1 VNLDVAS
8 LKIMA
13 DALTPRYARGM
24 ERLALEWGTTAG
36 GVTTVHSYDFAGYSG
51 RHGGRIPDRPA
62 YLLIPHLAQA
72 AGATV
77 EVRYVSQTGGLE
89 QSLSLEVPPGWAAGR
104 PLAVP
109 LPGAA
114 AATTPALR
122 VTGVRLPTAAAEW
135 TLIALLGNLAKL
147 LWVVAADRE
156 ELRAQA
162 LDIAAQTDVKTA
174 RGAALD
180 LFGQDL
186 GVLRFPPRPHSWDL
200 DTIALWHLD
209 DRPPAGQPEVTNVAE
224 ESARYAAVG
233 HPGQN
238 GSPAGVSGRLGRF
251 GGAFGFS
258 GGSRI
263 TVAHHGAFDLP
274 AGASFTAEA
283 LLAPTVGGAGGVA
296 LGKGT
301 AVNVGAGW
309 SLAVGSFLGVDGN
322 CRFTISDGVHTG
334 AVHGDKDLRDGR
346 FHHVAATL
354 DGSLT
359 PPLLR
364 LLLDGVE
371 VDYTPVPQL
380 GAVAT
385 PEPVVLGDGRRVDG
399 AVTTTLPY
407 DGLLDELRLSS
418 VARTDFTPVLGEGDT
433 DYRSRLEVFQRW
445 RLPTPEGVAL
455 ALNELVGRVAGEDDP
470 FVVEESLPWTPAGS
484 ASVRV
489 LPPPLPVGR
498 SITVAGDGGVAE
510 AQVAGADDV
519 GSDPAWLTRCP
530 DAPGLVF
537 VAEADRWMHWAARE
551 SLEALLAE
559 LVGVGGTLTA
569 ARQGTAG
576 GAGSGAGSGTSAG
589 SGGDGPEVGADPVAA
604 AGRRLLLRHDGMDA
618 GKLAVAAHAA
628 GFAWVWHRPDGTVV
642 ASVPQGN
649 VLRVLLPGFAPA
661 VPGAPEVAEGGT
673 LALRVDPSPAAI
685 AGGEVRWSVLRAG
698 AGAARLEVTG
708 LSPDAVLHAEAA
720 GDVVVQIEI
729 TRRHLT
735 AHGARRIRIGLNDTS
750 LGAGQTI
757 AADGRRGIGR
767 AIVGLPEIDLP
778 ETSLVTRTDD
788 LTGAAIQYTSLDA
801 RRVHPEAGRRL
812 DRLLEILA
820 ADGGKLQVKR
830 AFEASTDPLVA
841 QGRVLELTHTAFD
854 GSALAARAFTAGFAH
869 LDLTATPPGPL
880 RVTTGDGEPL
890 TVLAPARIVTGELG
904 APGDPAPVKV
914 EPRADARAVQ
924 ISPDGRRAYVTDRAD
939 SRIAVYTL
947 APLTPG
953 GPPRPVFERSVAVLP
968 APDGLVI
975 TTDRLFAVHPLLNR
989 ISVLTTADLTPVAD
1003 TGTAPQPVALAH
1015 AGTRVF
1021 VASAG
1026 GGTPTMR
1033 AYDATT
1039 GAPVAGQLVLPA
1051 VPRALAATPDGTG
1064 VYVVLADDRF
1074 LRVDAATL
1082 TLAGPPVATGAG
1094 AVDAVVTAG
1103 KLYVACEADDAA
1115 AATGT
1120 IWVHR
1125 VSDHSQ
1131 VAVVSGFAPGIPPHR
1146 LAAADD
1152 GTRVF
1157 VSTAGV
1163 PGGPDEGRGEVRV
1176 LDVAT
1181 SSLLDA
1187 ALRVGGAAAALAA
1200 TPSAAPY
1207 RLGLA
1212 VLSPGTGTLLTADLG
1227 PLAATP
1233 PHDPEQAGV
1242 ATLGRG
1248 NGEEAAWSV
1257 VSLGPAAAEPETVA
1271 APSSSVRGVRPGRVL
1286 VRAQYL
1292 PADGAR
1298 PYQFAVRLN
1307 PALEAKPDVRLRK
1320 DQYDLVMNAL
1330 TRFCPIGVEVRTDL
1344 LRARVVELVTP
1355 DDLMPGY
1362 TFPVFRRRGPARAP
1376 REGDR

>member
-1 VNLDVAS
+1 MNFDVAS
-8 LKIMA
+8 LKTMD

-24 ERLALEWGTTAG
+24 ERWALEWGTTAG
-36 GVTTVHSYDFAGYSG
+36 GVTDVQSYDFAGYAA
-51 RHGGRIPDRPA
+51 RHGGRLPDRPA
-62 YLLIPHLAQA
+62 YLLIPHLQQA
-72 AGATV
+72 WGV
-77 EVRYVSQTGGLE
+77 VIEVRYVSQTGGTE
-89 QSLSLEVPPGWAAGR
+89 QSLSLDVPAGWPAGR

-114 AATTPALR
+114 AAITPALR
-122 VTGVRLPTAAAEW
+122 VTGVRLPTAAAGW
-135 TLIALLGNLAKL
+135 TLVALLGNLAKL
-147 LWVVAADRE
+147 LWVVAAERE

-162 LDIAAQTDVKTA
+162 LDITAQTDAKTA
-174 RGAALD
+174 RDAGLD
-180 LFGQDL
+180 LLGQDL
-186 GVLRFPPRPHSWDL
+186 GVLRFPPRPHSWDPV
-200 DTIALWHLD
+200 TIALWHLD
-209 DRPPAGQPEVTNVAE
+209 DQPPAGQPEVTTVAE
-224 ESARYAAVG
+224 ESAGYAAVG

-238 GSPAGVSGRLGRF
+238 GPPMAASGRSGRF

-258 GGSRI
+258 GGRQI
-263 TVAHHGAFDLP
+263 TIAHHSAFDLP

-283 LLAPTVGGAGGVA
+283 LLAPTVGGPGGVA

-309 SLAVGSFLGVDGN
+309 SLAVGRFLGVDGN
-322 CRFTISDGVHTG
+322 CRFTVSDGVRTG

-354 DGSLT
+354 HGSLT
-359 PPLLR
+359 PPMLR

-371 VDYTPVPQL
+371 VDRRPVPQL
-380 GAVAT
+380 GAIAT
-385 PEPVVLGDGRRVDG
+385 TEPVVLGDGRRVDG
-399 AVTTTLPY
+399 AVTTPLPY
-407 DGLLDELRLSS
+407 DGLLDEVRLSS

-433 DYRSRLEVFQRW
+433 DYRRRLEVFQRW
-445 RLPTPEGVAL
+445 RLPTPEGIAH
-455 ALNELVGRVAGEDDP
+455 ALNELVGPVAGEKEP
-470 FVVEESLPWTPAGS
+470 FVVEERLPWTPAGS
-484 ASVRV
+484 ASIRV
-489 LPPPLPVGR
+489 LPPPLPPGR
-498 SITVAGDGGVAE
+498 SITAAGEGGVDE
-510 AQVAGADDV
+510 VQVAGADDV

-537 VAEADRWMHWAARE
+537 AAETDRWMHWAARE
-551 SLEALLAE
+551 GLEALRAE
-559 LVGVGGTLTA
+559 LAGAGGTLTA
-569 ARQGTAG
+569 ARH
-576 GAGSGAGSGTSAG
+576 GAASGAGTG
-589 SGGDGPEVGADPVAA
+589 SREDGPEVGADPVAA

-649 VLRVLLPGFAPA
+649 VLRVLLPGLAPV
-661 VPGAPEVAEGGT
+661 VPGTPEVAEGGT

-708 LSPDAVLHAEAA
+708 LSPDAVLHADAA

-729 TRRHLT
+729 ARRHLT
-735 AHGARRIRIGLNDTS
+735 ARGARRIRIGLNDTS

-757 AADGRRGIGR
+757 AADGRRGVR
-767 AIVGLPEIDLP
+767 RSIVGLPVTALP

-788 LTGAAIQYTSLDA
+788 LTGAAVGYTSLDA

-812 DRLLEILA
+812 DRLLKILS

-830 AFEASTDPLVA
+830 AFVAGADPLVA

-854 GSALAARAFTAGFAH
+854 GPALAARAFAAGFAH
-869 LDLTATPPGPL
+869 LDLSGPL

-914 EPRADARAVQ
+914 EPRADARAVS

-939 SRIAVYTL
+939 SRIAVYAL
-947 APLTPG
+947 APVTPG

-975 TTDRLFAVHPLLNR
+975 TTDRVFALHPLLNR
-989 ISVLTTADLTPVAD
+989 ISVLTTDGLTPVAD
-1003 TGTAPQPVALAH
+1003 TGTTPQPVALAH

-1026 GGTPTMR
+1026 SGTPSIR

-1039 GAPVAGQLVLPA
+1039 GAPVAGPLVLPA
-1051 VPRALAATPDGTG
+1051 VPRALAATPDGNG

-1074 LRVDAATL
+1074 LRVDTATL
-1082 TLAGPPVATGAG
+1082 TLAGPPVATGVG

-1103 KLYVACEADDAA
+1103 KLYIACEADDAA

-1120 IWVHR
+1120 IRVHR
-1125 VSDHSQ
+1125 VSDHKQ
-1131 VAVVSGFAPGIPPHR
+1131 VAVVSGFAPGMPPHR

-1157 VSTAGV
+1157 AATAGV

-1176 LDVAT
+1176 LDVAA
-1181 SSLLDA
+1181 SSLLDP
-1187 ALRVGGAAAALAA
+1187 ALRAGGAAGGLAA
-1200 TPSAAPY
+1200 TPSAGPY
-1207 RLGLA
+1207 RPGLA

-1257 VSLGPAAAEPETVA
+1257 VPLGAAAAEPETVA
-1271 APSSSVRGVRPGRVL
+1271 APSSSVRGVRPGTIL
-1286 VRAQYL
+1286 VRALYL

-1298 PYQFAVRLN
+1298 PYQFAVRLS
-1307 PALEAKPDVRLRK
+1307 PALEARPDVRLRK

-1344 LRARVVELVTP
+1344 LRARVVELVTL
-1355 DDLMPGY
+1355 DDLLPGY
-1362 TFPVFRRRGPARAP
+1362 TFPVFRRRGPART
-1376 REGDR
+1376 RQEGDR